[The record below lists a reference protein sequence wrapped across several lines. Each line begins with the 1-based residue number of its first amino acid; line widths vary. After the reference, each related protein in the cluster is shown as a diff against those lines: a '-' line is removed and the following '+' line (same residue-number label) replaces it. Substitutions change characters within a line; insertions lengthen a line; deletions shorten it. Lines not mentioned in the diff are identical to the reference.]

1 MKSLATYAICCPI
14 HSKQNVRNDLINL
27 KKVTLILSSGCL
39 HPKIKIAFLSD
50 IVTSVTAY
58 SFSVRFFNSFI
69 VNFFLQKW
77 LKTHKL
83 QVIRNKKSIIKIDIF
98 KTILKIL
105 KNVKPTLKVKKIN
118 CNRLQNRGKHMK
130 ITHAFFRGFGCSIQ
144 VVVKNGSY
152 LKASFHLGT

>member
-1 MKSLATYAICCPI
+1 MQIYGNNFYVLFFLRQRANKSGDIIGWIHSFFLWFALTMKSLATYAICCPI
-14 HSKQNVRNDLINL
+14 HSKQNVKNDLINL
-27 KKVTLILSSGCL
+27 KKVTLTLPSGCL
-39 HPKIKIAFLSD
+39 PPKIKIAFLSD

-83 QVIRNKKSIIKIDIF
+83 QVIRNKKSVIKIDIF

-105 KNVKPTLKVKKIN
+105 KNVKPTLKVEKNN
-118 CNRLQNRGKHMK
+118 CNRL
-130 ITHAFFRGFGCSIQ
+130 
-144 VVVKNGSY
+144 
-152 LKASFHLGT
+152 